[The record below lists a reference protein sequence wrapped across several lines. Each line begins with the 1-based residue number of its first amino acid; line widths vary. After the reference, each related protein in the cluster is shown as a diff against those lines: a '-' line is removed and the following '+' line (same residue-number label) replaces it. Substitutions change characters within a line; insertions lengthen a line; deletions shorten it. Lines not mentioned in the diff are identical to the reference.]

1 MTTLT
6 SPRVLANFQQI
17 LRQLARTTLC
27 AFAMAAIGTTATVS
41 AMTGPELKLLD
52 DRAAWALAPQP
63 GGPVWEGDSLL
74 VPALADGN
82 SHLQQALRPIELGAA
97 ASWRARAS
105 LAAVKPAAAD
115 AALGLV
121 LVNAQG
127 GVLAVMLRPVERDLI
142 VIRSS
147 KDKWRNALTG
157 YVAAPM
163 LASPVTAANVLEVQ
177 SQGSRLRIS
186 LNGQDLLTTQLVDFS
201 PVKMGLRAS
210 NTQALV
216 DQFVAQQTGL
226 DSRLARLAGL
236 TKAPGAQVNFE
247 DTLNDTPAA
256 AKVAQSLFSGVGKL
270 FGSTP
275 EVAKGKTPIDASKAW
290 PSNDTQG
297 DAMFTRDIA
306 RKRLVMQTK
315 TADEAYQIV
324 PNSLDPM
331 GYAAVAVQ
339 ATVVFPL
346 LSNDSSGGLVLLQSS
361 DTKSSSPAQLYVHI
375 GPTEL
380 RLSERSVEAG
390 KNKWQLIDKVAHG
403 IVTTRPF
410 TLRLV
415 HQGESAWVFIDGR
428 MVIAVDNVN
437 RLRVNNAGIR
447 SEGVTTMELSQFLF
461 TDI

>member
-1 MTTLT
+1 
-6 SPRVLANFQQI
+6 
-17 LRQLARTTLC
+17 
-27 AFAMAAIGTTATVS
+27 
-41 AMTGPELKLLD
+41 
-52 DRAAWALAPQP
+52 
-63 GGPVWEGDSLL
+63 
-74 VPALADGN
+74 
-82 SHLQQALRPIELGAA
+82 
-97 ASWRARAS
+97 
-105 LAAVKPAAAD
+105 
-115 AALGLV
+115 
-121 LVNAQG
+121 
-127 GVLAVMLRPVERDLI
+127 
-142 VIRSS
+142 
-147 KDKWRNALTG
+147 
-157 YVAAPM
+157 
-163 LASPVTAANVLEVQ
+163 
-177 SQGSRLRIS
+177 
-186 LNGQDLLTTQLVDFS
+186 
-201 PVKMGLRAS
+201 MGLRAS
-210 NTQALV
+210 NTQARV
-216 DQFVAQQTGL
+216 DQLVVQQTGL

-236 TKAPGAQVNFE
+236 TKATGAQINFE

-275 EVAKGKTPIDASKAW
+275 EVAKGKTPIDASKGW
-290 PSNDTQG
+290 PSNDTEG
-297 DAMFTRDIA
+297 DAIFTRDIA

-315 TADEAYQIV
+315 TADEAYQVI

-346 LSNDSSGGLVLLQSS
+346 LSNDSNGGLVLLQSS

-428 MVIAVDNVN
+428 MIIAVDNVN

-447 SEGVTTMELSQFLF
+447 SEGITTMELSQFLF